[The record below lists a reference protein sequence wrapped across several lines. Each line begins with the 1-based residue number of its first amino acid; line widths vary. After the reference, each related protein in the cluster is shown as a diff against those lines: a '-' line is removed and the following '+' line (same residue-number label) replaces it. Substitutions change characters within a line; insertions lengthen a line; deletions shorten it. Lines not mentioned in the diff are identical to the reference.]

1 MVIYIARIFSNTLF
15 TMKTFT
21 LTILLLTGIVTL
33 SHAQSPVKAT
43 IHLKNGKVIDA
54 RHFGKMKCES
64 NQYANT
70 FTMLRGQFSGSHT
83 EISDYKGIEKLILSN
98 FTEPPVSSKGNQK
111 GKITVVKKGGVN
123 VVLDE
128 AELVMSC
135 FGPSDRYNEIHVQII
150 NPLTDKLVDMAVEIN
165 QIESINF

>member
-1 MVIYIARIFSNTLF
+1 
-15 TMKTFT
+15 MKTFT
-21 LTILLLTGIVTL
+21 LTILLLTGIISL
-33 SHAQSPVKAT
+33 SSGQSPVKAT

-64 NQYANT
+64 NQFAGT
-70 FTMLRGQFSGSHT
+70 FTILRGQFSGSHT
-83 EISDYKGIEKLILSN
+83 EINDYKGIDKLILSG
-98 FTEPPVSSKGNQK
+98 FTDPPVSSKGNQK

-135 FGPSDRYNEIHVQII
+135 FGPGDRYNEIHVQIL
-150 NPLTDKLVDMAVEIN
+150 NPLTDKLVDMAVEMN
-165 QIESINF
+165 QIESITF

>member
-1 MVIYIARIFSNTLF
+1 
-15 TMKTFT
+15 MKTITLSFFLLLGIFT
-21 LTILLLTGIVTL
+21 LSAG
-33 SHAQSPVKAT
+33 QSPVKAT
-43 IHLKNGKVIDA
+43 IRLKNGKVIEA

-64 NQYANT
+64 NQYAST
-70 FTMLRGQFSGSHT
+70 FTILRGQYSGSHT
-83 EISDYKGIEKLILSN
+83 EISDYKGIEKLILSG

-135 FGPSDRYNEIHVQII
+135 FGPSDRYNEIHVQIM
-150 NPLTDKLVDMAVEIN
+150 NPLTDKLVDMAVELK
-165 QIESINF
+165 QIESISF